1 MVYKNRNEY
10 INPQNGKVMWEST
23 TPSGVEVKGYKEPKT
38 TVYPVM
44 GDK

>member
-1 MVYKNRNEY
+1 LEN
-10 INPQNGKVMWEST
+10 I
-23 TPSGVEVKGYKEPKT
+23 TPYVEVKGYKEPKT